1 MDIPLIGNF
10 LFLRSDLVEIE
21 VKLKHLLAERKM
33 KQVELSN
40 LTGLTQRT
48 ISELVNNQTERI
60 PKNSLCK
67 IAEALEIED
76 IRELIDFKK

>member
-1 MDIPLIGNF
+1 M
-10 LFLRSDLVEIE
+10 EIE
-21 VKLKHLLAERKM
+21 VKLKQLLSERKM

-48 ISELVNNQTERI
+48 ISELANNQTERL
-60 PKNSLCK
+60 PKATLCK

>member
-1 MDIPLIGNF
+1 M
-10 LFLRSDLVEIE
+10 EIE
-21 VKLKHLLAERKM
+21 VKLKQLLSERNM

-48 ISELVNNQTERI
+48 ISELTNNQIERL
-60 PKNSLCK
+60 PKSTLCK

-76 IRELIDFKK
+76 IRQLIDFKK